1 MEVFKSL
8 NGGILGSYYEKIK
21 NTLINKIDVDAHV
34 MTYVGEHDK
43 FYAEP
48 EFTGK
53 YLDLCVKIYK
63 EHGDEKALKNAKA
76 IVESIVKNIRDDGYL
91 GCLKKGEEFAN
102 FGVWNQMFTVMGL
115 LSYYNVTKDE
125 KVLKTCQRCIDY
137 VMHYFIDEGH
147 DILESEN
154 GGSQHCPILF
164 VLSDLYLITGDKKY
178 LDYMNY
184 IIGRFENS
192 DLNFLNF
199 ESIFELRSKKGIEN
213 FIILLAIL
221 KYAKITNNKKAI
233 KSVKKYWQEVKDTQ
247 IRNTGNATVCE
258 GFTKDGNMAA
268 YLSQDIK
275 PNETCVAVGWIE
287 LSLSLFYITK
297 EKKYLDAVDKTL
309 YNHILA
315 SVADDGSD
323 FAYYQ
328 PNFGKK
334 VKSTDTKQYKCCRY
348 RGFTLFTYMTDMLF
362 YDEENCIIPMIYTNA
377 SYENEKVKIK
387 EKTNYPFDGKIEFK
401 ITSKKEKTLKL
412 RIPKGFSVH
421 DFTVN
426 GKSPKYCINN
436 GYIDVFINKDIDYEI
451 RLNLDAV
458 LNSEY
463 GEIDGKKVVSYTF
476 GNVLLALID
485 ENDEIKLEH
494 KNELKRKNDIM
505 NAYVVFEAEGYKNGN
520 KQKVIFTD
528 YASADGYTVWPKIK
542 YI

>member
-1 MEVFKSL
+1 MEVIKSL
-8 NGGILGSYYEKIK
+8 DDGILGNYYKKVK
-21 NTLINKIDVDAHV
+21 NTLINKIDVDTHV
-34 MTYVGEHDK
+34 MTYVGEHEK

-53 YLDLCVKIYK
+53 YLDLCVKLYK
-63 EHGDEKALKNAKA
+63 QCKEGKALENAKK
-76 IVESIVKNIRDDGYL
+76 IVESILKNIRGDGYL
-91 GCLKKGEEFAN
+91 GCLEKGGEFAN

-115 LSYYNVTKDE
+115 ISYYNVTKDE
-125 KVLKTCQRCIDY
+125 KVLNTCQRCIDY

-154 GGSQHCPILF
+154 NGSQHCPILF
-164 VLSDLYLITGDKKY
+164 VLSDLYLITDDKKY

-192 DLNFLNF
+192 DLNFLEF
-199 ESIFELRSKKGIEN
+199 DSIFDLRSKKGIEN

-221 KYAKITNNKKAI
+221 KYAKITDNKKAI
-233 KSVKKYWQEVKDTQ
+233 ESVKKYWSEINDTQ
-247 IRNTGNATVCE
+247 IRNTGNGTAHEVWYE
-258 GFTKDGNMAA
+258 GGNKAQ
-268 YLSQDIK
+268 YLSYDEK

-287 LSLSLFYITK
+287 LSLSLFHITK

-315 SVADDGSD
+315 SVAEDGSD

-362 YDEENCIIPMIYTNA
+362 YDDENCIIPMIYTNA
-377 SYENEKVKIK
+377 SYENDKVKIK
-387 EKTNYPFDGKIEFK
+387 EKTNYPFDGKLEFK

-412 RIPKGFSVH
+412 RIPKGFSVQ
-421 DFTVN
+421 DFTIN
-426 GKSPKYCINN
+426 GKSPKYCIND
-436 GYIDVFINKDIDYEI
+436 GYIDVFIDKDIDYEI
-451 RLNLDAV
+451 CLNLDAV

-463 GEIDGKKVVSYTF
+463 GEIDGKKVVSYTL

-485 ENDEIKLEH
+485 ENNEIKLERDSI
-494 KNELKRKNDIM
+494 LKRKNDTLD
-505 NAYVVFEAEGYKNGN
+505 AYVVCETEGYKNLN

-528 YASADGYTVWPKIK
+528 YASANGYTVWSKIK
-542 YI
+542 